1 MLKSR
6 KERLTAAI
14 ISLIISIA
22 FVVLD
27 IFNIMTKESNTA
39 LILSISSLLV
49 FWTFIVIDIY
59 VLYKLKKRSV
69 TDFFPSHH
77 AFFFILIF
85 SNVRKRKNQ

>member
-1 MLKSR
+1 M
-6 KERLTAAI
+6 TAAI

-49 FWTFIVIDIY
+49 LWTFIVIDIY
-59 VLYKLKKRSV
+59 VLYKLKRSV
-69 TDFFPSHH
+69 TDFFPSYH
-77 AFFFILIF
+77 AFFLY
-85 SNVRKRKNQ
+85 

>member
-6 KERLTAAI
+6 KERLTAA
-14 ISLIISIA
+14 IISIA

-59 VLYKLKKRSV
+59 VLYKLKKE
-69 TDFFPSHH
+69 
-77 AFFFILIF
+77 A
-85 SNVRKRKNQ
+85 

>member
-14 ISLIISIA
+14 ISLIISIG

-49 FWTFIVIDIY
+49 FWTFVVIDIY
-59 VLYKLKKRSV
+59 VLYKLKKE
-69 TDFFPSHH
+69 
-77 AFFFILIF
+77 A
-85 SNVRKRKNQ
+85 

>member
-1 MLKSR
+1 MLKNR

-14 ISLIISIA
+14 IPLIISIA

-49 FWTFIVIDIY
+49 FWTFIVIEIY
-59 VLYKLKKRSV
+59 VLYKLKKE
-69 TDFFPSHH
+69 
-77 AFFFILIF
+77 A
-85 SNVRKRKNQ
+85 

>member
-49 FWTFIVIDIY
+49 FWTFIVINIY
-59 VLYKLKKRSV
+59 VLYKLKKE
-69 TDFFPSHH
+69 
-77 AFFFILIF
+77 A
-85 SNVRKRKNQ
+85 

>member
-1 MLKSR
+1 MRCKGDGKMLKSR
-6 KERLTAAI
+6 KERLTAAIISLI

-59 VLYKLKKRSV
+59 VLYKLKKE
-69 TDFFPSHH
+69 
-77 AFFFILIF
+77 A
-85 SNVRKRKNQ
+85 